1 MIYNSLP
8 HLLTTKAVRL
18 DWYSFQDIRHGN
30 EVNTMGNNRLQGK
43 VAIVTGSGQGIGRA
57 IAVVFAQEGASVVVA
72 TRTEKTGR
80 ETVEQIRAEGGDAIL
95 VGADI
100 GTISAINRVVGT
112 TLDTYG
118 QIDVMVHNAASFLGG
133 LIEEYKDEDLDTV
146 LAVNLKACFRLA
158 HACIPHMRKQGG
170 GRILIT
176 SSVTGPRVAMPGTSY
191 YAASKA
197 GVNGFIRTAAVEL
210 AADNITVNGVE
221 PGFILT
227 PAMDLLADEN
237 ARAEMARYIPKG
249 ELGEPNDIAYAMLY
263 LAGDEAKYVT
273 GQTLVVDGG
282 STLPE
287 SPVYMNETE
296 GVQTLQGS

>member
-1 MIYNSLP
+1 
-8 HLLTTKAVRL
+8 
-18 DWYSFQDIRHGN
+18 
-30 EVNTMGNNRLQGK
+30 MGNNRLQNK
-43 VAIVTGSGQGIGRA
+43 VAIVTGSGQGIGAA
-57 IAVVFAQEGASVVVA
+57 IAQVFAREGARVVVA
-72 TRTEKTGR
+72 TRTEKTGQ
-80 ETVEQIRAEGGDAIL
+80 ETVTQIRAEGGEAIL
-95 VGADI
+95 ISTDI
-100 GTISAINRVVGT
+100 GKAASIDKVVNK
-112 TLDTYG
+112 TLDVYG
-118 QIDVMVHNAASFLGG
+118 QIDIMVHNAASFLGG
-133 LIEEYKDEDLDTV
+133 LVEEYKDEDLDTV

-158 HACIPHMRKQGG
+158 YACIPHMRKQGA
-170 GRILIT
+170 GRLLFT

-227 PAMDLLADEN
+227 PAMDLLADDN

-263 LAGDEAKYVT
+263 LAGEEAKYVT

-296 GVQTLQGS
+296 GIQTLQGS

>member
-1 MIYNSLP
+1 MN
-8 HLLTTKAVRL
+8 
-18 DWYSFQDIRHGN
+18 
-30 EVNTMGNNRLQGK
+30 NNRLANK

-57 IAVVFAQEGASVVVA
+57 IACVFARAGARVVVA
-72 TRTEKTGR
+72 TRTEQNGR
-80 ETVEQIRAEGGDAIL
+80 ETVEQIKAEGGRAIL
-95 VGADI
+95 VSADV
-100 GTISAINRVVGT
+100 GKLDAINRIVDT
-112 TLDTYG
+112 TLDAWG
-118 QIDVMVHNAASFLGG
+118 QIDIMVHNAASFLGG
-133 LIEEYKDEDLDTV
+133 MIEDYKDEDLETV
-146 LAVNLKACFRLA
+146 LAVNLKACFRLTR
-158 HACIPHMRKQGG
+158 ACLPYMRKQGW

-176 SSVTGPRVAMPGTSY
+176 SSVTGPRVAMPGTAY

-197 GVNGFIRTAAVEL
+197 GTNGFIRSAAVEL

-227 PAMDLLADEN
+227 PAMDLLADEG

-249 ELGEPNDIAYAMLY
+249 ELGEPDDIAQAMLY
-263 LAGDEAKYVT
+263 LASDEAKYVT

>member
-1 MIYNSLP
+1 M
-8 HLLTTKAVRL
+8 A
-18 DWYSFQDIRHGN
+18 
-30 EVNTMGNNRLQGK
+30 NNRLSDK
-43 VAIVTGSGQGIGRA
+43 VAIVTGSGQGIGAA
-57 IAVVFAQEGASVVVA
+57 IARVFALEGARVVVA

-80 ETVEQIRAEGGDAIL
+80 ETVGRIKAEGGQAIL
-95 VGADI
+95 ISADI
-100 GTISAINRVVGT
+100 GAADAINKVVDA
-112 TLDTYG
+112 TLEAWG
-118 QIDVMVHNAASFLGG
+118 QIDIMVHNAASFLGG
-133 LIEEYKDEDLDTV
+133 MIEDYKDADLDAA
-146 LAVNLKACFRLA
+146 LAVNLKACFRLT
-158 HACIPHMRKQGG
+158 HACLPHMRKQGW

-176 SSVTGPRVAMPGTSY
+176 SSVTGPRVALPGTSY

-197 GVNGFIRTAAVEL
+197 GVNGFIRSAAVEL

-227 PAMDLLADEN
+227 PAMDLLADDR
-237 ARAEMARYIPKG
+237 AKAEMARYIPKG
-249 ELGEPNDIAYAMLY
+249 ELGEPNDIAHAMLY
-263 LAGDEAKYVT
+263 LASDEAKYVT